1 MLQDGALVNAHGIKA
16 RNLDFHL
23 VEALDQAGHL
33 ILNIAKSV
41 AGHVAGSVQLHL
53 HLVEAFA
60 DLFQRARTRAAA
72 AAQLGNLPYELQQL
86 AMHGLNLVVVQAA
99 LQVVDAFFELSELT
113 LQSCR
118 EFRLAARRR
127 DLGMP
132 ARFLNLGATP
142 SFRRFSNSA
151 RLGKLGLAHG
161 LHLLHFTSP
170 LLGGG
175 GGAALRLLR
184 FRLTPCLGKFGVPAR
199 FSHFGLP
206 FRFRQLRQPPDLG
219 HLVAPALLGRLRLAP
234 RRGDLRRDL
243 RQPPFFLLGRIL
255 RLAADELRFATRFL
269 GAQPRLFRIPTG
281 TFRIASGSGSRL
293 ELTRLVSSVE
303 RGTARLLRLGETPN
317 SASCALR
324 SASVGTEA
332 LVRGGLNAGDG
343 AAEAAEEGDA
353 RCCRRRPKASRRASS
368 RSKL

>member
-1 MLQDGALVNAHGIKA
+1 ML
-16 RNLDFHL
+16 
-23 VEALDQAGHL
+23 
-33 ILNIAKSV
+33 
-41 AGHVAGSVQLHL
+41 
-53 HLVEAFA
+53 
-60 DLFQRARTRAAA
+60 RAAFSFISIWSRR
-72 AAQLGNLPYELQQL
+72 LPISSS
-86 AMHGLNLVVVQAA
+86 APDVARPPR
-99 LQVVDAFFELSELT
+99 LSSEICST
-113 LQSCR
+113 SSSSSPRTGSIWFSSRPRCRSSMRPSSSANWRSQSCR
-118 EFRLAARRR
+118 ESPPRGAPPRSRPAGALPQPRR
-127 DLGMP
+127 D
-132 ARFLNLGATP
+132 AC
-142 SFRRFSNSA
+142 FRRFSTAA

-184 FRLTPCLGKFGVPAR
+184 FRLTPCLGKLGLPAR
-199 FSHFGLP
+199 LSHFGLA
-206 FRFRQLRQPPDLG
+206 FRFGQLRLPPDLG

-234 RRGDLRRDL
+234 RLGDLRRDL

-269 GAQPRLFRIPTG
+269 GAQPRLFRIP
-281 TFRIASGSGSRL
+281 RARSASRL
-293 ELTRLVSSVE
+293 AAEAASSS
-303 RGTARLLRLGETPN
+303 RDFSAASSAARRASSASASRRD

-353 RCCRRRPKASRRASS
+353 RCCRRRPNASRRASS
-368 RSKL
+368 RSRL